1 MYAKILGILLSVCI
15 GFAAAAYSYE
25 PLMRGGG
32 DDPWPWGQ
40 EIEFPWKGTSGVWK
54 TTQDGVTTYFKF
66 KVKKKRS
73 TQKNFLEIEQF
84 DPESCVTLAK
94 GSGVENS
101 KAITAHMIGP
111 NGTYRL
117 RIVAFEEVE
126 NGNGSTPAQEQSKF
140 LKPDAVMVMSI
151 SEKLKGEETVAD
163 MELEKV
169 QSLTAYK
176 CTATKKNQ

>member
-15 GFAAAAYSYE
+15 GLTAAAYNYE
-25 PLMRGGG
+25 PLARGGG

-84 DPESCVTLAK
+84 DPETCVTLAK
-94 GSGVENS
+94 GSGVENA

-117 RIVAFEEVE
+117 RIVAFEDE
-126 NGNGSTPAQEQSKF
+126 NSPAQEQSKI

-151 SEKLKGEETVAD
+151 SEKLKGEETVSD

-176 CTATKKNQ
+176 CSATKKNQ